1 MISNKLVI
9 VKPHFWVVGLT
20 GIPAIM
26 IGIWHIGRLSIAT
39 LGWLLVATAIV
50 VGVETAA
57 FVDPL
62 DVHWLG
68 SPLEWS
74 RSAIYTVAFFA
85 FWVVSTIGALMTVA
99 LGRSASDLNGGI
111 VSSPLPE

>member
-1 MISNKLVI
+1 MEARRWIWI
-9 VKPHFWVVGLT
+9 VWPAFLAA
-20 GIPAIM
+20 AIM
-26 IGIWHIGRLSIAT
+26 E
-39 LGWLLVATAIV
+39 LVV
-50 VGVETAA
+50 FA

-62 DVHWLG
+62 DVRWLG

-85 FWVVSTIGALMTVA
+85 FWVVSIIGALMTVA

-111 VSSPLPE
+111 VSSPQPE